1 MNNLKPLI
9 FTFVLGISGIMTS
22 NALAFQISSQELN
35 ALSADPK
42 SAEEFLEALTKAPEV
57 LVVEGESA
65 SPLLNFILGDSYS
78 QTDASKQFRS
88 QLIKRLIKT
97 RSQLLL
103 SRGRDG
109 QGRTTLMLAA
119 GNGNYKHL
127 FYYLFRHRAE
137 DSLSESDLNG
147 NTVFHF
153 AAGAGFADAIFEII
167 AALDDGH
174 VLINTQNTQGQT
186 PLMLA
191 VLAGS
196 LDSVEY
202 LLTHGAQNTINTV
215 NLFGQ
220 TALALAVTQQNQTMI
235 ALLQEYDAQADPDV
249 GLPAQESEES
259 GPAMMDI
266 QPPVML
272 WESPPRKLLSVLRP
286 SARRPPPLNLEGSNR
301 ATSVAKC
308 LFLPL

>member
-109 QGRTTLMLAA
+109 QVRTTLMLAA

-174 VLINTQNTQGQT
+174 VLINT
-186 PLMLA
+186 
-191 VLAGS
+191 
-196 LDSVEY
+196 
-202 LLTHGAQNTINTV
+202 QNTINTV

-286 SARRPPPLNLEGSNR
+286 SARRPPPLNLDGSNR